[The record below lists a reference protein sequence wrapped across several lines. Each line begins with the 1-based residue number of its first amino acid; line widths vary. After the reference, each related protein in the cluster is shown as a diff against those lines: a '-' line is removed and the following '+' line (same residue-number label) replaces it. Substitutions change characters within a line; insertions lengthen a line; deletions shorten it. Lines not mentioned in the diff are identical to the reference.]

1 MRKGFT
7 LVELLAVIVI
17 LAVIALI
24 TTPIL
29 LNVIESSR
37 KSTAL
42 NSAEGYVRAV
52 SNYLIMNEVSDG
64 LYSVLDNNI
73 KAEYT
78 GTGPSNGSITI
89 KKGDIES
96 ANLCINKYSIDY
108 IDGVSSISENDY
120 CKDTNNKTLIIKKNN
135 EQVKKVYIGA
145 STNTSIE
152 KEEGTNV
159 VCNNGVTIKE
169 EDGKIK
175 VENILGNSECN
186 FSNNLEETINNID
199 STKNNILLLS
209 DINLENTLA
218 IPEGKDVAIDLNG
231 KTVTAASGVE
241 TLLSNKGKLTINDK
255 IGTGTMGT
263 TRWLLGN
270 DLQTAE
276 LVINGGN
283 FIKKTSDQSGGGVI
297 GNSGTTTVNG
307 GKFYSEKAYVVY
319 NYSPDAIFNVN
330 GGTFESPTAEKFV
343 NMSNGT
349 FNIKNIKIVNSVED
363 RAVFNNYAGGIFNIS
378 NVEVSSNGINT
389 VYNAGSGVINIKN
402 STISTTNEP
411 LIRNNENGTI
421 NIDGGKYTSSGNV
434 IANYSSKDI
443 NIVDTSGK
451 VYIYTDGITAKDWW
465 LARDIV
471 NFNSGNIKIKGSIAD
486 KCGEEENTSGICV
499 YNKNGRG
506 ITNDSTSTGNIYIN
520 GVFVFSENFVAVN
533 NFSKSDIYIC
543 KAKLN
548 GTENDIS
555 INNTGNVYYT
565 SNVVLEN
572 STTQDSSNNPSHII
586 LKEDITCE

>member
-17 LAVIALI
+17 LAVLALI

-169 EDGKIK
+169 ENNKIK
-175 VENILGNSECN
+175 IENILGNSECN
-186 FSNNLEETINNID
+186 FSNNLEDAINNID
-199 STKNNILLLS
+199 NTKNNILLLN
-209 DINLENTLA
+209 DIELGNTLT
-218 IPEGKDVAIDLNG
+218 ISEGKDVVMDLNG
-231 KTVTAASGVE
+231 KSVTMTAEKIAIE
-241 TLLSNKGKLTINDK
+241 NKGTLVINDA
-255 IGTGTMGT
+255 IGTGSMHTNYRTIDNYGD
-263 TRWLLGN
+263 LIINNGN
-270 DLQTAE
+270 YTKE
-276 LVINGGN
+276 L
-283 FIKKTSDQSGGGVI
+283 TSASLPYAVI
-297 GNSGTTTVNG
+297 GVRSGTTTINNG
-307 GKFYSEKAYVVY
+307 HFE
-319 NYSPDAIFNVN
+319 SPDAATIVNFGDMEKNSNLNIN
-330 GGTFESPTAEKFV
+330 GGIITRINS
-343 NMSNGT
+343 SNTECLGVVT
-349 FNIKNIKIVNSVED
+349 
-363 RAVFNNYAGGIFNIS
+363 NIS
-378 NVEVSSNGINT
+378 RNDGTLTITDKVS
-389 VYNAGSGVINIKN
+389 
-402 STISTTNEP
+402 
-411 LIRNNENGTI
+411 
-421 NIDGGKYTSSGNV
+421 
-434 IANYSSKDI
+434 
-443 NIVDTSGK
+443 K
-451 VYIYTDGITAKDWW
+451 VYIGQ
-465 LARDIV
+465 LGSS
-471 NFNSGNIKIKGSIAD
+471 NSIYNCKAVYNLNTNGTIKIKGNIAD

-499 YNKNGRG
+499 YNVYGRSIGNEGQNYNGKMYIDG
-506 ITNDSTSTGNIYIN
+506 VYAVGSEIYIISNGN
-520 GVFVFSENFVAVN
+520 GVAN
-533 NFSKSDIYIC
+533 IC
-543 KAKLN
+543 NAKLGG
-548 GTENDIS
+548 GTYDI
-555 INNTGNVYYT
+555 INAVPGETYYT
-565 SNVVLEN
+565 SKVIFERGDKKFILRSDTSE
-572 STTQDSSNNPSHII
+572 PI
-586 LKEDITCE
+586 LKDDIVCE